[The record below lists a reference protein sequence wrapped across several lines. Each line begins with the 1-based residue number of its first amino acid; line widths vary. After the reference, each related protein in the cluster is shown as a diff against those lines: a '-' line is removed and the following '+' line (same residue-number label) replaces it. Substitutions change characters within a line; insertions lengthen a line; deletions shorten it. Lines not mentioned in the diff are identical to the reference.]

1 MDLNIDIN
9 VIARCRVFMN
19 GSAENEYKEDVELTF
34 NANSAEKFLFRFY
47 EPTLTVD
54 GFKLMFKYNNRGTV
68 EGIIL
73 YKENST
79 YIVTN
84 PNQLINEVLKG
95 YYQIKSLYTISD
107 IMSFDF
113 EAANLLRNEQIAEEE
128 FE

>member
-1 MDLNIDIN
+1 MDLNIETT
-9 VIARCRVFMN
+9 VIARCRVFMDGN
-19 GSAENEYKEDVELTF
+19 ADNEYKEDVELTF
-34 NANSAEKFLFRFY
+34 NADSAEKFLFRFY

-54 GFKLMFKYNNRGTV
+54 GFKLMFKYNNRGKV

-84 PNQLINEVLKG
+84 PNQLINEVAKS
-95 YYQIKSLYTISD
+95 YYQIRSLYTISD

-113 EAANLLRNEQIAEEE
+113 EAANLLQDQKVAEDE

>member
-1 MDLNIDIN
+1 MDLNIDFN

-19 GSAENEYKEDVELTF
+19 GSAENEFKEDVELTF

-47 EPTLTVD
+47 EPILTVD

-73 YKENST
+73 YKDNST
-79 YIVTN
+79 YIITN

-113 EAANLLRNEQIAEEE
+113 EAANLLRNEQIAEDE